1 MNTQGRIAARRIDT
15 VRAFNRFYT
24 QKIGV
29 LGDGLLDSDYSLTE
43 VRVLYEIA
51 HREDALAID
60 LVRDLGLDAGYLS
73 RILARFQA
81 RGWLTR
87 KRSHADAR
95 KSLLRLTPRGRRE
108 FASLDVRAKEE
119 IGRLL
124 APLPS
129 EQQAKLQGHLEHVQA
144 LLGASQERDAAV
156 TLRQH
161 QPGDMGWIVHKHGL
175 LYAQEYGWN
184 EQFEA
189 LVAEI
194 CGKFLRSFD
203 PSGERCWIA
212 ERDGAPVGCVMLVRR
227 SRTVAK
233 LRLLLVDPSQ
243 RGRGVGERLVDECL
257 QFAREAG
264 YRKIVLWT
272 QSILTGARRIY
283 EAKGFRL
290 ASSQPHESFGAKL
303 IAETWELDLDKNVKN
318 TSAGVEGRNAR
329 RRSAPHTLRTM
340 RAK

>member
-15 VRAFNRFYT
+15 LRAFNRFYT

-29 LGDGLLDSDYSLTE
+29 LGEGLLDSDYSLTE

-51 HREDALAID
+51 HRENVLAID
-60 LVRDLGLDAGYLS
+60 LVRDLDLDAGYLS
-73 RILARFQA
+73 RILARFQT

-87 KRSHADAR
+87 QRSQDDAR
-95 KSLLRLTPRGRRE
+95 KSLLRLTPRGRKE
-108 FASLDVRAKEE
+108 FASLDARAREE
-119 IGRLL
+119 IERLL
-124 APLPS
+124 APLPV
-129 EQQAKLQGHLEHVQA
+129 EQQAKLQAHLEHVQA
-144 LLGASQERDAAV
+144 LLGASQQPGADI

-161 QPGDMGWIVHKHGL
+161 RPGDMGWIIHKHGL

-184 EQFEA
+184 EEFES

-194 CGKFLRSFD
+194 CAKFLRSLD

-212 ERDGAPVGCVMLVRR
+212 ERDGGPVGCIMLVRR

-243 RGRGVGERLVDECL
+243 RGRGVGEKLVDECL
-257 QFAREAG
+257 RFAREAG
-264 YRKIVLWT
+264 YRKDVLWT

-283 EAKGFRL
+283 EAKGFKL
-290 ASSQPHESFGAKL
+290 VASQAHESFGAKL
-303 IAETWELDLDKNVKN
+303 VAETWELVFDRK
-318 TSAGVEGRNAR
+318 EE
-329 RRSAPHTLRTM
+329 
-340 RAK
+340 RAQGAS

>member
-24 QKIGV
+24 QRIGV

-73 RILARFQA
+73 RILARFQT

-87 KRSHADAR
+87 QRSQDDAR
-95 KSLLRLTPRGRRE
+95 KSLLRLTARGRKE
-108 FASLDVRAKEE
+108 FASLDSRAREE

-124 APLPS
+124 APLPV

-144 LLGASQERDAAV
+144 LLSASQQPDAEI
-156 TLRQH
+156 TLREH
-161 QPGDMGWIVHKHGL
+161 RPGDMGWIIHKHGL

-184 EQFEA
+184 AEFEV

-194 CGKFLRSFD
+194 CAKFLRSFD
-203 PSGERCWIA
+203 PGGERCWIA
-212 ERDGAPVGCVMLVRR
+212 ERDGAPVGCIMLVRR

-243 RGRGVGERLVDECL
+243 RGRGVGEKLVDECL
-257 QFAREAG
+257 RFAREAG
-264 YRKIVLWT
+264 YRKVVLWT

-283 EAKGFRL
+283 EAKGFQL
-290 ASSQPHESFGAKL
+290 VASQAHESFGAKL
-303 IAETWELDLDKNVKN
+303 VAETWELAFD
-318 TSAGVEGRNAR
+318 
-329 RRSAPHTLRTM
+329 M
-340 RAK
+340 